1 MAMRK
6 VTENEIWGGSDR
18 GVQEPISLE
27 FLISHVPK
35 KYAPL
40 VSKIHHV
47 DTQLRENFNP
57 DTLTEDTY
65 WRVQGYISMDDF
77 VEWSNLRYPLK
88 NDIQANIYIPNKEIV
103 EIWILNIPYESN
115 RPRVKKFQ

>member
-27 FLISHVPK
+27 FLINHVPK

-47 DTQLRENFNP
+47 DTQLREFNH
-57 DTLTEDTY
+57 LGNNGE
-65 WRVQGYISMDDF
+65 F
-77 VEWSNLRYPLK
+77 VTVPEYP
-88 NDIQANIYIPNKEIV
+88 
-103 EIWILNIPYESN
+103 
-115 RPRVKKFQ
+115 KFAWEERNYKCRMPP